1 MKKIIMLIILV
12 MAVVGCELVSP
23 DYWNRVDRRM
33 EEKGERCYRRSD
45 GNMYCVDKN
54 GNRTY

>member
-1 MKKIIMLIILV
+1 

-23 DYWNRVDRRM
+23 DYCNRVDWRM

>member
-1 MKKIIMLIILV
+1 